1 MSGSAS
7 TALYIEIDCHKPVFT
22 RFAHC
27 RGECCP
33 ANLGPMQA
41 RGFVMRAAAL
51 LLIIVAF
58 VGVSSPSMAD
68 DCAGMPITARGEP
81 ARLQW
86 LALLK
91 ARGNWRA
98 RVRAVPSLGADYANY
113 GRSQAAQ
120 ERCVTSAISVWCEVT
135 ATPCKP

>member
-1 MSGSAS
+1 M
-7 TALYIEIDCHKPVFT
+7 
-22 RFAHC
+22 
-27 RGECCP
+27 RG
-33 ANLGPMQA
+33 
-41 RGFVMRAAAL
+41 AAL
-51 LLIIVAF
+51 LLVLAIVAIL
-58 VGVSSPSMAD
+58 GVNSPVLAEA
-68 DCAGMPITARGEP
+68 CAGAPITARGEP

-98 RVRAVPSLGADYANY
+98 RVRAIPSLVADYANY

-135 ATPCKP
+135 ATPCRP